1 MEDIGLYGLTIMVTM
16 LGYFLHSI
24 SQDLK
29 DIQREHNHCK
39 EDLPHTYVLKE
50 DYHAEQKEFKADIKE
65 DIAEIKSLIGKLF
78 SKMGGGKCD

>member
-29 DIQREHNHCK
+29 DIQKEHNNCK
-39 EDLPHTYVLKE
+39 EGLPHKYVLKE
-50 DYHAEQKEFKADIKE
+50 DYHAEQKEFKADIKD

-78 SKMGGGKCD
+78 SKVEGRSK